1 MTLGKRIKDLR
12 IKAGLTQE
20 QLAIKIGYSTKT
32 SISKIENDVLD
43 INQSTIVALAR
54 ALNTTPSIIM
64 GWEEKE
70 AIKPLDITS
79 LEGLRIV
86 PLYESVSA
94 GFGTTAQDYIIDYVP
109 TVIRNDDIA
118 ARSIAI
124 KVSGDSMYPK
134 IEDGDIII
142 VQKQDTVD
150 NGQIAVVL
158 IDSEDALV
166 KKIRISKDG
175 VELISINPE
184 YKPRKFEKEEMNRL
198 KILGL
203 VKQVIKTL

>member
-1 MTLGKRIKDLR
+1 MTLGKRIKELR

-20 QLAIKIGYSTKT
+20 QLALKIGYSTKT

-70 AIKPLDITS
+70 TIKPLNIKS

-94 GFGTTAQDYIIDYVP
+94 GFGATAQDYIIDYVP

-150 NGQIAVVL
+150 NRQIAVVL
-158 IDSEDALV
+158 IDGEDALV
-166 KKIRISKDG
+166 KKIRMSKDC

-203 VKQVIKTL
+203 VTQVIKTL

>member
-1 MTLGKRIKDLR
+1 MSLGKRIKDLR

-166 KKIRISKDG
+166 KKIRISKDC

>member
-1 MTLGKRIKDLR
+1 MSLGKRIKDLR

-70 AIKPLDITS
+70 TIKPLNIKS
-79 LEGLRIV
+79 LEGLRIL

-94 GFGTTAQDYIIDYVP
+94 GFGATAQDYIIDYVP

-158 IDSEDALV
+158 IDGEDALV
-166 KKIRISKDG
+166 KKIRMSKDC

-203 VKQVIKTL
+203 VKQVIKIL

>member
-1 MTLGKRIKDLR
+1 MSLGKRIKDLR

-70 AIKPLDITS
+70 TIKPLNIKS

-94 GFGTTAQDYIIDYVP
+94 GFGATAQDYIIDYVP

-150 NGQIAVVL
+150 NRQIAVVL
-158 IDSEDALV
+158 IDGEDALV
-166 KKIRISKDG
+166 KKIRMSKDC

-203 VKQVIKTL
+203 VTQVIKTL

>member
-1 MTLGKRIKDLR
+1 MTLGKRIKELR

-43 INQSTIVALAR
+43 INQSTIAALAR

-70 AIKPLDITS
+70 TIKPLNIKS

-94 GFGTTAQDYIIDYVP
+94 GFGATAQDYIIDYVP

-150 NGQIAVVL
+150 NRQIAVVL
-158 IDSEDALV
+158 IDGEDALV
-166 KKIRISKDG
+166 KKIRMSKDC

-203 VKQVIKTL
+203 VTQVIKTL

>member
-158 IDSEDALV
+158 IDSEDALG
-166 KKIRISKDG
+166 KKIRIPKDC

>member
-1 MTLGKRIKDLR
+1 M
-12 IKAGLTQE
+12 
-20 QLAIKIGYSTKT
+20 
-32 SISKIENDVLD
+32 LD

-70 AIKPLDITS
+70 TIKPLNIKS

-94 GFGTTAQDYIIDYVP
+94 GFGATAQDYIIDYVP

-150 NGQIAVVL
+150 NRQIAVVL
-158 IDSEDALV
+158 IDGEDALV
-166 KKIRISKDG
+166 KKIRMSKDC

-203 VKQVIKTL
+203 VTQVIKTL

>member
-1 MTLGKRIKDLR
+1 MTLGKRIKELR

-20 QLAIKIGYSTKT
+20 QLALKIGYSTKT

-70 AIKPLDITS
+70 AIKPLDITL

-94 GFGTTAQDYIIDYVP
+94 GFGATAQDYIIDYVP

-150 NGQIAVVL
+150 NRQIAVVL
-158 IDSEDALV
+158 IDGEDALV
-166 KKIRISKDG
+166 KKIRMSKDC

-203 VKQVIKTL
+203 VTQVIKTL